1 METFATVVLKLIK
14 YTLNK
19 YFSYVGKESEFSLK
33 SQRRWRSK
41 VVVLLTDER
50 WAYCS
55 TDSKEDSQ
63 KSGSVRWR

>member
-1 METFATVVLKLIK
+1 METFATV
-14 YTLNK
+14 
-19 YFSYVGKESEFSLK
+19 VGKESEFSLK